1 MENIE
6 NIVIK
11 INNDKEFKQI
21 LNVDLKLSKVRIFI
35 LKNPEIQSYIDYSE
49 NTLIF
54 QHNGNDIDVNKEN
67 QALSKILVGNE
78 LFIKTFKNS
87 EPTDVSFQIEGVG
100 HFEELPLNMKL
111 DIVRLFILNKRL
123 GYDNYSFL
131 HPICGE
137 IGVDNEYKYTLE
149 KINNKINKINLINL
163 SKKKEPN
170 WEKLIESCESGFN
183 ITTDEGTKKAPR
195 KAITIINPKSEKCN
209 NPEIV
214 KFIKDCNDEQ
224 QNLYVRNI
232 GGKILSSLLPWLS
245 FCISLKNSIE
255 LEKKLDAV
263 TSYSIEK
270 SERASIEFTK
280 SNYHLTPEFE
290 NDVKSAADPKLSLEE
305 KLEKLEKI
313 IENYGQFI
321 SKKIIFGGKIIKQLT
336 SEANQAGRLSS
347 NTQNVELNINPPGI
361 FGADASASRT
371 KSVNDITR
379 SSETISY
386 KRIIGGNGNDAILD
400 DWYNSLCDPDQWGI
414 IEYEN
419 IIPIFEILPDDL
431 KNQVLK
437 IIGQKILDVKTCEIV
452 YDTEKNKNKA
462 YVHRLVHNISDIDK
476 YKHILKI
483 SYIIVGYGFRSKP
496 GLDIRFI
503 GEEKQVKRD
512 NNRFIAEIER
522 PTHEASIIGSC
533 VIKSYHKPADPEDS
547 KIISLHFH
555 PSDKKVCIHSYD
567 LNTKEIIEPSSNDCY
582 IHYSTIEYSGSDE
595 PYGKTKLTFNNDKNF
610 FNNDKNSL
618 WIKYDNCTQ
627 NQSIFMNL
635 LFDCNDQPVVKPVK
649 LVKPVKPVV
658 NVVFKPNVIF
668 SALCEKTCISNND
681 VLSFLKLLIDNE
693 KQSTGA
699 PK

>member
-11 INNDKEFKQI
+11 INDREFNQM
-21 LNVDLKLSKVRIFI
+21 LNVDLKLSKV
-35 LKNPEIQSYIDYSE
+35 P
-49 NTLIF
+49 
-54 QHNGNDIDVNKEN
+54 
-67 QALSKILVGNE
+67 LSKILVGNE
-78 LFIKTFKNS
+78 LFINASRNDK
-87 EPTDVSFQIEGVG
+87 PTEEVSFQIEGVG
-100 HFEELPLNMKL
+100 RLEELPLNMKL
-111 DIVRLFILNKRL
+111 DIVRLFVLNKRL

-137 IGVDNEYKYTLE
+137 IG
-149 KINNKINKINLINL
+149 
-163 SKKKEPN
+163 
-170 WEKLIESCESGFN
+170 LIESCESGFN
-183 ITTDEGTKKAPR
+183 IATDEGTKKAPR
-195 KAITIINPKSEKCN
+195 KAITIINPKSEKCD

-214 KFIKDCNDEQ
+214 TSLKDCNDEQ
-224 QNLYVRNI
+224 QNLYTRNI

-245 FCISLKNSIE
+245 FCISLENSIE
-255 LEKKLDAV
+255 LEKKLDTV
-263 TSYSIEK
+263 TSYSIQK

-280 SNYHLTPEFE
+280 SNYYLKPEFE
-290 NDVKSAADPKLSLEE
+290 KDVKSAVDPKLLLEE
-305 KLEKLEKI
+305 KLEKLKEI

-336 SEANQAGRLSS
+336 SETNQAGRLYS

-400 DWYNSLCDPDQWGI
+400 DWYNSLRDPDQWGI

-452 YDTEKNKNKA
+452 YDTSKNKNKA
-462 YVHRLVHNISDIDK
+462 YVHKLVHNISDIDK

-533 VIKSYHKPADPEDS
+533 VIKSYHKPTNPEDS

-610 FNNDKNSL
+610 FKNDKNSL

-635 LFDCNDQPVVKPVK
+635 LFDCNDQPVVKP
-649 LVKPVKPVV
+649 VKPVKPVV

-699 PK
+699 SK